1 MYVFAPPMLEC
12 VKRSGEIAE
21 AGKRMG
27 TTRDQALDAVLERLI
42 AAYLPERVFLF
53 GSRARDDSGPDSD
66 YDILVIVPDDA
77 PLERRRSRL
86 AYEKLWGTGTAAD
99 VLVWTSGYF
108 ESRVHLNSSLA
119 ASVIREGK
127 LLYAA

>member
-1 MYVFAPPMLEC
+1 M
-12 VKRSGEIAE
+12 
-21 AGKRMG
+21 
-27 TTRDQALDAVLERLI
+27 
-42 AAYLPERVFLF
+42 
-53 GSRARDDSGPDSD
+53 ARDEAGPDSD
-66 YDILVIVPDDA
+66 YDILIIVPDNA

-86 AYEKLWGTGTAAD
+86 AYEQLWGTGTAAD

-119 ASVIREGK
+119 ATVIREGK